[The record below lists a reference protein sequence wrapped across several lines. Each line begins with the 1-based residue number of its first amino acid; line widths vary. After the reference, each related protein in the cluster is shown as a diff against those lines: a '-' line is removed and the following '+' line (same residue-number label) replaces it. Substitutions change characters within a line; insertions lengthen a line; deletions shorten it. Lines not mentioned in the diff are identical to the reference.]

1 MEQEFNVNGELVRVE
16 VNRVINA
23 GYSGRDEAAVQAHI
37 DEMVEEGLDAPDEV
51 PITFELAPYTTL
63 VEPGEVTVVGEHTT
77 GEAEYGL
84 VIAGDETLVV
94 AASDQTD
101 RKLELNGIQLSK
113 QIAPNVLSRRAWRL
127 PTVREH
133 WDDIELRAWN
143 DRDGQRTLYQ
153 DAPLE
158 DLLPPEEILALVT
171 ERYGDIQGGTVI
183 LSGTIATVSGELEG
197 GDRFIVE
204 LTDPIRNREL
214 TLRYGVREVTS

>member
-16 VNRVINA
+16 IARVINA

-37 DEMVEEGLDAPDEV
+37 DEMVEAGLDAPDEV

-63 VEPGEVTVVGEHTT
+63 VDPGQVTVVGEHTT

-84 VIAGDETLVV
+84 VIAGEETYVV

-101 RKLELNGIQLSK
+101 RELEPDGIQLSK
-113 QIAPNVLSRRAWRL
+113 QVAPNILSRTAWRL
-127 PTVREH
+127 SNVRDH
-133 WDDIELRAWN
+133 WDDIELTAWN
-143 DRDGQRTLYQ
+143 SRDGEQTLYQ
-153 DAPLE
+153 HAPLE

-171 ERYGDIQGGTVI
+171 ERYGDIDGGTVV

-204 LTDPIRNREL
+204 LTDPVRNREL